1 MAEILS
7 IVNQKGGVGKTTTC
21 INLSAAL
28 AKARRRVLLIDLD
41 PQSNATKGCGTN
53 LREGSLTVNDLLLNR
68 CNFEDVV
75 HHLDDFNFDIL
86 PSTPQLTE
94 AEVLLLSSND
104 KEFTLRN
111 VVLDIASKYDYLIID
126 CPPSLNIL
134 TVNALT
140 GSSGIIIPVQCEFFA
155 LQGLSE
161 LVSTIDMIK
170 KSSNDR
176 IKIKGII
183 RTMFDARN
191 NLSNDVSE
199 QLVKYFKD
207 KLFKTKIP
215 RNITLAESP
224 SHGMPVIFYDPN
236 SKGALSYLSLAGE
249 LIKLEK

>member
-1 MAEILS
+1 MGDIFS
-7 IVNQKGGVGKTTTC
+7 VVNQKGGVGKTTTC

-28 AKARRRVLLIDLD
+28 AKAKRRVLLIDLD
-41 PQSNATKGCGTN
+41 PQSNATRGCGTD
-53 LREGSLTVNDLLLNR
+53 LREGRFTVNDLLLKR

-75 HHLDDFNFDIL
+75 LHLDDFNFDIL

-94 AEVLLLSSND
+94 AEVLLLSSD
-104 KEFTLRN
+104 YKEFTLKN
-111 VVLDIASKYDYLIID
+111 VISDITSKYDYLIID

-140 GSSGIIIPVQCEFFA
+140 ASSGIIIPVQCEYFA

-170 KSSNDR
+170 KSSNER
-176 IKIKGII
+176 IEIKGII
-183 RTMFDARN
+183 RTMFDSRN

-224 SHGMPVIFYDPN
+224 SHGMPVIFYEPT

-249 LIKLEK
+249 LIKLEN

>member
-1 MAEILS
+1 MTEIFS

-41 PQSNATKGCGTN
+41 PQSNATKGCGT
-53 LREGSLTVNDLLLNR
+53 EVGDDSSTVNDLLLNR
-68 CNFEDVV
+68 CSFADTVL
-75 HHLDDFNFDIL
+75 HLDNFNFDIL

-94 AEVLLLSSND
+94 AEVFLLSTND
-104 KEFTLRN
+104 KEFTLRK
-111 VVLDIASKYDYLIID
+111 VISDVAPKYDYLIID

-140 GSSGIIIPVQCEFFA
+140 ASSGIIIPVQCEYFA

-170 KSSNDR
+170 KSSNER
-176 IKIKGII
+176 IEIKGII
-183 RTMFDARN
+183 RTMFDSRN

-224 SHGMPVIFYDPN
+224 SYGMPVIFYDPN

>member
-1 MAEILS
+1 MTEIFS

-41 PQSNATKGCGTN
+41 PQSNATKGCGAEVGDE
-53 LREGSLTVNDLLLNR
+53 RSTVNDLLLNR
-68 CNFEDVV
+68 RSFADTVL
-75 HHLDDFNFDIL
+75 HLDTFNFDIL

-94 AEVLLLSSND
+94 AEVFLLSTND
-104 KEFTLRN
+104 KEFTLRK
-111 VVLDIASKYDYLIID
+111 VISDVAPKYDYLIID

-140 GSSGIIIPVQCEFFA
+140 ASSGIIIPVQCEYFA

-170 KSSNDR
+170 KSSNEK
-176 IKIKGII
+176 IEIKGII
-183 RTMFDARN
+183 RTMFDSRN

-224 SHGMPVIFYDPN
+224 SYGMPVIFYDPN

>member
-1 MAEILS
+1 MTEIFS

-41 PQSNATKGCGTN
+41 PQSNATKGCGTEVGDE
-53 LREGSLTVNDLLLNR
+53 RSTVNDLLLNR
-68 CNFEDVV
+68 RSFADTVL
-75 HHLDDFNFDIL
+75 HLDTFNFDIL

-94 AEVLLLSSND
+94 AEVFLLSTND
-104 KEFTLRN
+104 KEFTLRK
-111 VVLDIASKYDYLIID
+111 VISDMAPKYDYLIID

-140 GSSGIIIPVQCEFFA
+140 ASSGIIIPVQCEYFA

-170 KSSNDR
+170 KSSNEK
-176 IKIKGII
+176 IEIKGII
-183 RTMFDARN
+183 RTMFDSRN

-224 SHGMPVIFYDPN
+224 SYGMPVIFYDPN

>member
-1 MAEILS
+1 MTEIFS

-41 PQSNATKGCGTN
+41 PQSNATKGCGTEV
-53 LREGSLTVNDLLLNR
+53 RDERSTVNDLLLNR
-68 CNFEDVV
+68 RSFADTVL
-75 HHLDDFNFDIL
+75 HLDTFNFDIL

-94 AEVLLLSSND
+94 AEVFLLSTND
-104 KEFTLRN
+104 KEFTLRK
-111 VVLDIASKYDYLIID
+111 VISDVAPKYDYLIID

-140 GSSGIIIPVQCEFFA
+140 ASSGIIIPVQCEYFA

-170 KSSNDR
+170 KSSNER
-176 IKIKGII
+176 IEIKGII
-183 RTMFDARN
+183 RTMFDSRN

-224 SHGMPVIFYDPN
+224 SYGMPVIFYDPN

>member
-1 MAEILS
+1 MAEIFS

-28 AKARRRVLLIDLD
+28 AKAKRRVLLIDLD
-41 PQSNATKGCGTN
+41 PQSNATKGCGT
-53 LREGSLTVNDLLLNR
+53 LLGERSLTINDLLLKR
-68 CNFEDVV
+68 CDFEDVV
-75 HHLDDFNFDIL
+75 LHLDDFNFDIL

-94 AEVLLLSSND
+94 AEVLLLSSDD
-104 KEFTLRN
+104 KEFTLKN
-111 VVLDIASKYDYLIID
+111 AVSEIAPKYDYLIID

-161 LVSTIDMIK
+161 LVNTIEMIK
-170 KSSNDR
+170 KSSNNN
-176 IKIKGII
+176 IEIKGII
-183 RTMFDARN
+183 RTMYDSRN

>member
-1 MAEILS
+1 MAEIFS
-7 IVNQKGGVGKTTTC
+7 VVNQKGGVGKTTTC

-28 AKARRRVLLIDLD
+28 AKAKRRVLLIDLD
-41 PQSNATKGCGTN
+41 PQSNATKGCGTI
-53 LREGSLTVNDLLLNR
+53 LREESFTVNDLLLNR

-75 HHLDDFNFDIL
+75 LHLDNFKFDIL

-94 AEVLLLSSND
+94 AEVLLLSSDN
-104 KEFTLRN
+104 KEFTLKN
-111 VVLDIASKYDYLIID
+111 VVSDVASKYDYLIID

-161 LVSTIDMIK
+161 LVSTIDLIK

-176 IKIKGII
+176 IEIKGII
-183 RTMFDARN
+183 RTMFDSRN

-199 QLVKYFKD
+199 QLVKFFKD

-249 LIKLEK
+249 LLKLEK

>member
-1 MAEILS
+1 MAEIFS

-28 AKARRRVLLIDLD
+28 ARAKRRVLLIDLD
-41 PQSNATKGCGTN
+41 PQSNATKGCGTH
-53 LREGSLTVNDLLLNR
+53 LGEGSLTVNDLLLNR

-75 HHLDDFNFDIL
+75 LHLDDFNFDIL

-94 AEVLLLSSND
+94 ADVLLLSSDD
-104 KEFTLRN
+104 KEFTLKN
-111 VVLDIASKYDYLIID
+111 AVSDIASKYDYLIID

-161 LVSTIDMIK
+161 LVNTIEMIK
-170 KSSNDR
+170 KSSNTS
-176 IKIKGII
+176 IEIKGII
-183 RTMFDARN
+183 RTMYDSRN